1 MTYGSFAL
9 TIDIVIAT
17 ARDDY
22 TYREPGS
29 YLAIFDAEGKWW
41 LCSRQS

>member
-1 MTYGSFAL
+1 MIYESFAL
-9 TIDIVIAT
+9 IIDMVIAT
-17 ARDDY
+17 AREDY

-29 YLAIFDAEGKWW
+29 YLDIFDAEGKWW